1 MSQKSIQ
8 NSKFKETAAVRMP
21 VSSSGYVIRL
31 SHVTVARNRDG
42 LRCLYRLTY
51 AFLTALYFLLYAL
64 CSPVASYAD
73 DNPLNKMR
81 DETISYFKPM
91 TGRVIMVEDKK
102 VVVSLGTKD
111 SVKTGMRFKILRE
124 GAPFKH
130 PVTKET
136 LGTLESSI
144 GTLEIKEVGPDSST
158 GIIIEGDAKEGDKV
172 RISEIKVDMLFCQ
185 SKDIDWYLAD
195 SYYRNLKEAGRF
207 NIIDTSLETDE
218 PSKVI
223 EEARRLHAEVALL
236 LTAKP
241 VGSGTLLIQ
250 RLFWV
255 SDGLKFSDLDT
266 KVDVAYAKELGFG
279 EEFFTLHKEETLLK
293 FDLPFDSRFV
303 TTGDINGDGKQ
314 EIILSTGKDINVYA
328 LGVDLQPVI
337 GEVCIKGSN
346 LEDHLWLDSIDLN
359 RNGRDEIII
368 TSMKG
373 NDVTSY
379 IYELKDNKFI
389 LLYKDNVFM
398 RRIDNR
404 LIAQAYSRA
413 EGFEGDVFNI
423 IWEGEYKKG
432 GTVKLPKN
440 VNIYDFIYIDDPQT
454 GKKLVLAY
462 DENGFLNLYDDM
474 DRKIWR
480 SKSSTGGFLSTFKK
494 SAPSTLTERG
504 EWAVKDRLF
513 LRNRE
518 ILFVKRIPLLK
529 MIKGLGYRSSQ
540 IKNLRWNG
548 LSMEEGVLI
557 DNIKGTVL
565 DYTPTGDK
573 IIVLASPIFGIKPA
587 NILKGENPLKTVLY
601 IYSIKGK

>member
-8 NSKFKETAAVRMP
+8 NSKFKETAAVTMP

-31 SHVTVARNRDG
+31 SHVTVSHNRDG

-91 TGRVIMVEDKK
+91 TGRVVMVEDKK
-102 VVVSLGTKD
+102 VVVNLGTKD
-111 SVKTGMRFKILRE
+111 SVKMGMRFKILRE
-124 GAPFKH
+124 EAPFKH

-144 GTLEIKEVGPDSST
+144 GRLEIKEAGPDSST
-158 GIIIEGDAKEGDKV
+158 GIIVEGDAKEGDKV
-172 RISEIKVDMLFCQ
+172 RISEIKVNMLFCQ
-185 SKDIDWYLAD
+185 SKGLDWYLAD
-195 SYYRNLKEAGRF
+195 SYYRNLKETGRF
-207 NIIDTSLETDE
+207 NIIDTGLETDE

-223 EEARRLHAEVALL
+223 EEAKRLHAEVALL

-241 VGSGTLLIQ
+241 LGSGTLLIQ

-255 SDGLKFSDLDT
+255 SDGLKFSEMDT
-266 KVDVAYAKELGFG
+266 KIDVAYAKEMRFG
-279 EEFFTLHKEETLLK
+279 EEFFTLYTEETLLT
-293 FDLPFDSRFV
+293 FDLPFDLRFV
-303 TTGDINGDGKQ
+303 TIGDINGNGKQ
-314 EIILSTGKDINVYA
+314 EIILSTGEDINVYA

-337 GEVCIKGSN
+337 GEVCIKGSS
-346 LEDHLWLDSIDLN
+346 LDDHLWLDSIDLN

-373 NDVTSY
+373 DDVTSY

-398 RRIDNR
+398 RRIDNG
-404 LIAQAYSRA
+404 LIAQAYSTA
-413 EGFEGDVFNI
+413 EGFEGDVFKVV
-423 IWEGEYKKG
+423 WEGEYKKG
-432 GTVKLPKN
+432 GTVKLPKG
-440 VNIYDFIYIDDPQT
+440 VSIYDFIYIDDPRT
-454 GKKLVLAY
+454 GKLVLAY
-462 DENGFLNLYDDM
+462 DEDGFLNLYDDM
-474 DRKIWR
+474 DRKIWG
-480 SKSSTGGFLSTFKK
+480 SKSNTGGFLSTFKK
-494 SAPSTLTERG
+494 SAPSAIVERG
-504 EWAVKDRLF
+504 EWAIKDRLF

-518 ILFVKRIPLLK
+518 VLLVERIPLLK
-529 MIKGLGYRSSQ
+529 MVKGLGYRSSK
-540 IKNLRWNG
+540 IKNLWWNG

-565 DYTPTGDK
+565 DYAPTGDK
-573 IIVLASPIFGIKPA
+573 IIVLVSPMFGIKPG
-587 NILKGENPLKTVLY
+587 NILKGENPLRTVLY

>member
-8 NSKFKETAAVRMP
+8 NSKFKETATVRMP

-31 SHVTVARNRDG
+31 SHVTIARNRDG

-124 GAPFKH
+124 EAPFKH

-144 GTLEIKEVGPDSST
+144 GRLEIKEVGPDSST
-158 GIIIEGDAKEGDKV
+158 GIIVEGNAKEGDKV

-195 SYYRNLKEAGRF
+195 SYYRNLKETGRF
-207 NIIDTSLETDE
+207 NMIDTALETDE

-241 VGSGTLLIQ
+241 AGSGTLLIQ

-266 KVDVAYAKELGFG
+266 KIDVAYAKELRFG
-279 EEFFTLHKEETLLK
+279 EEFFTVHKEETLLT

-398 RRIDNR
+398 RRIENG

-413 EGFEGDVFNI
+413 EGFEGAVFNI
-423 IWEGEYKKG
+423 VWEGEYKKG

-440 VNIYDFIYIDDPQT
+440 VNIYDFIYLDDPQT

-462 DENGFLNLYDDM
+462 DEDGFLNLYDDM

-480 SKSSTGGFLSTFKK
+480 SKSNTGGFLSTFKK
-494 SAPSTLTERG
+494 SAPSTLVEGG

-540 IKNLRWNG
+540 IKNLWWNG
-548 LSMEEGVLI
+548 LSAEEGVLI

-565 DYTPTGDK
+565 DYTPAGDK
-573 IIVLASPIFGIKPA
+573 IIVLVSPMFGIKPG
-587 NILKGENPLKTVLY
+587 NILKGENPLRTVLY
-601 IYSIKGK
+601 IYSIQGK